1 MAAALAASP
10 AYVIRPHLGPL
21 PTTALEI
28 VLLVALVAGYYAFWT
43 ELPWRN
49 PYTWAA
55 LLLLAGASID
65 TLVTAS
71 TLTKALGIWK
81 AYFVEPMLAGLLIA
95 AMASRRDQARLLL
108 AGLGLAGAIS
118 ALLNIANTLRALAT
132 HSFDDVTPPVVI
144 YNSANDIA
152 MYLEPLAAVALAVAV
167 FSEERWERLVAA
179 ALYGLF
185 ALAIAL
191 SFSRAGWLTLGCL
204 SIAVCF
210 FHRRRLWVVGAAA
223 GLAALALLASA
234 RVRSR
239 VMVEFDPNSPRNTLA
254 LRRSLWETSLRM
266 LEHRPLFGGGLNG
279 FQSAI
284 QPYKTGGYGENLIYP
299 HNIVLNFWS
308 ETGLLGLAGF
318 IWIVVR
324 ALRTVIQGLAAGP
337 WPRAIAIGTLGT
349 IVAILVHGLVD
360 APYFKND
367 LALAFWAILGIQVG
381 SLLRR

>member
-1 MAAALAASP
+1 
-10 AYVIRPHLGPL
+10 V
-21 PTTALEI
+21 LEI
-28 VLLVALVAGYYAFWT
+28 VLLVALAAGYYGFWW

-55 LLLLAGASID
+55 LLLLAGAAID
-65 TLVTAS
+65 TVVTAS
-71 TLTKALGIWK
+71 SPTKALGIWK

-95 AMASRRDQARLLL
+95 AMAARRDQARLLL

-132 HSFDDVTPPVVI
+132 HSFDDVTPPVAI
-144 YNSANDIA
+144 YKSANDIA
-152 MYLEPLAAVALAVAV
+152 MYLEPLAAVALAIAV
-167 FSEERWERLVAA
+167 FTEERLERLAAA

-191 SFSRAGWLTLGCL
+191 SFSRAGWLTLAVL
-204 SIAVCF
+204 SIAVAF
-210 FHRRRLWVVGAAA
+210 FHRRRLWVIGAAA
-223 GLAALALLASA
+223 ALAALAFLASG

-239 VMVEFDPNSPRNTLA
+239 VLVEFDLNNPRNTLS

-279 FQSAI
+279 FQGAI
-284 QPYKTGGYGENLIYP
+284 QPYKTNGYGENLIYP
-299 HNIVLNFWS
+299 HNLVLNFWS

-318 IWIVVR
+318 TWVVVQ
-324 ALRTVIQGLAAGP
+324 ALRTVIRGLSAGP
-337 WPRAIAIGTLGT
+337 WPRALAIGTLGAL
-349 IVAILVHGLVD
+349 VALLVHGLVD

-367 LALAFWAILGIQVG
+367 LALAFWAILGIQTG